1 MSIYF
6 NYIILFL
13 FLLCFFIQ
21 LYYLVVVLR
30 GLSSYK
36 PIEEADDGIK
46 IPVSVIICG
55 RNESKNLQKNLPSIL
70 KQDYPDFEVVV
81 VNDCSNDN
89 SEDILRTFQDT
100 YPKLKVVKIEEHPR
114 YKTAKKF
121 AVTLGIKAA
130 SNEYLIFTDADCVPN
145 SNQWISLI
153 TRHFQSPEKEIV
165 LGFSPYDRYKGFL
178 NKLIRYET
186 FQTALN
192 YFSFALIGM
201 PYMGVGRN
209 LSYKKSL
216 FFKGKGF
223 AAHMHIP
230 SGDDDLFVNQNATAD
245 NVSIELTLDAQVLSE
260 PERTWK
266 AYWNQKKRHL
276 GAGKVYKKQHQL
288 NLSLQAASAIC
299 FYLLFIT
306 GLILNVEP
314 LLLGVFFFLRLVLQL
329 YVFYKPM
336 KKLVSDDL
344 LWWLIFLDPFYYI
357 YLIAV
362 SFTGIFNKKK
372 VVWK

>member
-1 MSIYF
+1 M
-6 NYIILFL
+6 
-13 FLLCFFIQ
+13 
-21 LYYLVVVLR
+21 VVQR
-30 GLSSYK
+30 GLSTYK
-36 PIEEADDGIK
+36 PIEEDNDGIK
-46 IPVSVIICG
+46 IPVSVIICA
-55 RNESKNLQKNLPSIL
+55 RNESKNLQKNLPHIL
-70 KQDYPDFEVVV
+70 NQDYPDFEVVV
-81 VNDCSNDN
+81 VNDCSIDN
-89 SEDILRTFQDT
+89 SEDILRTFQDS
-100 YPKLKVVKIEEHPR
+100 YSNLKVVKIEEHPR

-121 AVTLGIKAA
+121 AVTLGIKAT
-130 SNEYLIFTDADCVPN
+130 SNEHLIFTDADCIPN

-223 AAHMHIP
+223 ASHMHIP
-230 SGDDDLFVNQNATAD
+230 SGDDDLFVNQNATLE
-245 NVSIELTLDAQVLSE
+245 NVSIEFTLDAQVLSE

-288 NLSLQAASAIC
+288 NLGLQAASAIC
-299 FYLLFIT
+299 FYFLFIT
-306 GLILNVEP
+306 GLILHIEP
-314 LLLGVFFFLRLVLQL
+314 LLLSVFFFLRLVLQV

-357 YLIAV
+357 YLTAV

-372 VVWK
+372 IAWK

>member
-1 MSIYF
+1 M
-6 NYIILFL
+6 
-13 FLLCFFIQ
+13 
-21 LYYLVVVLR
+21 
-30 GLSSYK
+30 
-36 PIEEADDGIK
+36 K
-46 IPVSVIICG
+46 IPVSVIICA
-55 RNESKNLQKNLPSIL
+55 RNESKNLQKNLPNIL
-70 KQDYPDFEVVV
+70 NQDYPDFEVVV
-81 VNDCSNDN
+81 VNDCSIDN
-89 SEDILRTFQDT
+89 SEDVLRTFQDS
-100 YPKLKVVKIEEHPR
+100 YYNLKVVKIEDHPR

-121 AVTLGIKAA
+121 AVTLGIKAT
-130 SNEYLIFTDADCVPN
+130 SNEHLIFTDADCIPN

-209 LSYKKSL
+209 LAYKKSL

-223 AAHMHIP
+223 ASHMHIP
-230 SGDDDLFVNQNATAD
+230 SGDDDLFVNQNATLE
-245 NVSIELTLDAQVLSE
+245 NVSIEFTLDAQVLSE

-288 NLSLQAASAIC
+288 NLGLQAASAIC
-299 FYLLFIT
+299 FYFLFIT
-306 GLILNVEP
+306 GLILHIEP
-314 LLLGVFFFLRLVLQL
+314 LLLSVLFFLRLVLQV

-344 LWWLIFLDPFYYI
+344 LWWVIFLDPFYYI

-362 SFTGIFNKKK
+362 SFAGIFTKKK
-372 VVWK
+372 IAWK